1 MSMVMHTFNYSTY
14 ETGKQL
20 SMRSAWSTYWIPG
33 QPLVHSDTLSQ
44 IKTWK
49 KKKNYWLTKQGRK
62 PGFKFS
68 KQFLLGNSQYQVFKS
83 KLISKIKKKKNNKTI
98 ICIL

>member
-49 KKKNYWLTKQGRK
+49 KKKITGWQNKAESQD
-62 PGFKFS
+62 S
-68 KQFLLGNSQYQVFKS
+68 NSV
-83 KLISKIKKKKNNKTI
+83 NNSY
-98 ICIL
+98 